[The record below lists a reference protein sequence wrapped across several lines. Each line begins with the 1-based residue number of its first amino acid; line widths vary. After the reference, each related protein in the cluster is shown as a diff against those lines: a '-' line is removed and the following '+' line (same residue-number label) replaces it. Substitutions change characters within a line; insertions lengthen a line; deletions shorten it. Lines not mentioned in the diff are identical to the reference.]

1 MVGKNLFLKQ
11 GGMRRSSERNIQHGK
26 GQDGRGSRF
35 LMSLVFCLAFLI
47 GGEAYGQGPVLHWT
61 FDEGSGDA
69 LDTGSGE
76 PANGVL
82 LPDAE
87 RTDNTPGGY
96 SKHALDLTAP
106 GLESWVNGGD
116 ADKVDTLAQFTM
128 TTWLYLE
135 GLNSEQGGSGNV
147 RLLAKQSAGN
157 FDGFS
162 WNLNNP
168 LDGDRATDNFRL
180 GMFLGGDEA
189 FAFGQS
195 TESMGADGQWTFAA
209 VTYDPEGDEDNM
221 LFYFGD
227 ESLGVEQLGDPLTV
241 YAGQLNSTT
250 GIATVNVG
258 FTDAAPGNDFSAD
271 GFQDDVRI
279 YDRVLDLAELEEVR
293 LANLAA
299 AGLLGDFN
307 DDGVLNALDID
318 ALTTEVIAGTNDV
331 SYDVNDDQRVDQL
344 DRGVWVSDLK
354 NTYVGDANLDGVFDS
369 TDFVSV
375 FVAGLYETG
384 QAAGWSEGDWDG
396 DQRFDSGDFVAAF
409 VDGGYELGPKGA
421 MAVPEPSSFWLLLG
435 LAVVLQGVVMRRMRR
450 RSAQLVRVSKD
461 RR

>member
-1 MVGKNLFLKQ
+1 MFG
-11 GGMRRSSERNIQHGK
+11 
-26 GQDGRGSRF
+26 
-35 LMSLVFCLAFLI
+35 LVICLAL
-47 GGEAYGQGPVLHWT
+47 GVSLEAHGEGPVLHWT
-61 FDEGSGDA
+61 FDEDAGDA
-69 LDTGSGE
+69 LDTGSGV
-76 PANGVL
+76 PANGDL

-87 RTDNTPGGY
+87 RTDNTPGGF
-96 SKHALDLTAP
+96 SKHALDLSAP
-106 GLESWVNGGD
+106 GLESWVDGGD
-116 ADKVDTLAQFTM
+116 AAKVDTLAQFTM
-128 TTWLYLE
+128 STWLYLE
-135 GLNSEQGGSGNV
+135 GLNRDQGGSGNV
-147 RLLAKQSAGN
+147 RLLAKQGPGN

-168 LDGDRATDNFRL
+168 LDGDRETDNFRL
-180 GMFLGGDEA
+180 GMFLGGEEG

-195 TESMGADGQWTFAA
+195 TEAMGAAERWVFTA
-209 VTYDPEGDEDNM
+209 VTYDPDGDEDNM

-227 ESLGVEQLGDPLTV
+227 EAIGVEQLGDPLSV
-241 YAGQLNSTT
+241 FAGQINSTS

-258 FTDAAPGNDFSAD
+258 FTDAAPGNDFAAD

-293 LANLAA
+293 LANLQA

-318 ALTTEVIAGTNDV
+318 ALTTEVVAGTNDV
-331 SYDVNDDQRVDQL
+331 LYDVNDDQLVDQL
-344 DRGVWVSDLK
+344 DRAVWVSDLK

-369 TDFVSV
+369 TDFVGV

-384 QAAGWSEGDWDG
+384 EAAGWAEGDWDG
-396 DQRFDSGDFVAAF
+396 NQRFDSGDFVAAF
-409 VDGGYELGPKGA
+409 VDGGYELGPKAA

-435 LAVVLQGVVMRRMRR
+435 LAIVLQSVIMKRMRR
-450 RSAQLVRVSKD
+450 PSAKLVRVTKP

>member
-1 MVGKNLFLKQ
+1 
-11 GGMRRSSERNIQHGK
+11 
-26 GQDGRGSRF
+26 
-35 LMSLVFCLAFLI
+35 
-47 GGEAYGQGPVLHWT
+47 
-61 FDEGSGDA
+61 
-69 LDTGSGE
+69 
-76 PANGVL
+76 
-82 LPDAE
+82 
-87 RTDNTPGGY
+87 
-96 SKHALDLTAP
+96 
-106 GLESWVNGGD
+106 
-116 ADKVDTLAQFTM
+116 
-128 TTWLYLE
+128 
-135 GLNSEQGGSGNV
+135 
-147 RLLAKQSAGN
+147 
-157 FDGFS
+157 
-162 WNLNNP
+162 
-168 LDGDRATDNFRL
+168 
-180 GMFLGGDEA
+180 
-189 FAFGQS
+189 
-195 TESMGADGQWTFAA
+195 
-209 VTYDPEGDEDNM
+209 
-221 LFYFGD
+221 
-227 ESLGVEQLGDPLTV
+227 LTV

-409 VDGGYELGPKGA
+409 VDGGYELGPK
-421 MAVPEPSSFWLLLG
+421 
-435 LAVVLQGVVMRRMRR
+435 
-450 RSAQLVRVSKD
+450 
-461 RR
+461 